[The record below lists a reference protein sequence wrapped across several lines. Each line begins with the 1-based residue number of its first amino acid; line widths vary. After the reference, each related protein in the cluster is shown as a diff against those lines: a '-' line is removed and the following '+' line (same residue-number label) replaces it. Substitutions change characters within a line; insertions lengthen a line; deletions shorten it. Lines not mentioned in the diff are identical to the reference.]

1 MQPLPRVE
9 VVDLFPE
16 LHAEL
21 IGLLR
26 GLAAAEDWRRPTAC
40 PGWSVHDVA
49 AHLLDSAVRRLA
61 LQRDGWPGVA
71 PDRPVSGY
79 GDLVAFLDR
88 LNAEWVAAARRLS
101 PRLLVDF
108 LDLVEREHCALL
120 ASLDPEAEAIFP
132 VAWAGET
139 VSKNWMDLAR
149 EYTERWHHQQQ
160 IRDAVGAPGL
170 TARRWLYPVVATFV
184 RALPR
189 AYAGTVT
196 TPGTAVTFHV
206 TGEAGDTWSLVRR
219 EDGWDLFAGAPG
231 APAAVVTLSD
241 DAAWRLFT
249 KGLKGE
255 AARERVAIAGEG
267 ALGEPALRALAIM
280 G

>member
-40 PGWSVHDVA
+40 P
-49 AHLLDSAVRRLA
+49 
-61 LQRDGWPGVA
+61 
-71 PDRPVSGY
+71 
-79 GDLVAFLDR
+79 
-88 LNAEWVAAARRLS
+88 
-101 PRLLVDF
+101 
-108 LDLVEREHCALL
+108 
-120 ASLDPEAEAIFP
+120 
-132 VAWAGET
+132 
-139 VSKNWMDLAR
+139 
-149 EYTERWHHQQQ
+149 
-160 IRDAVGAPGL
+160 
-170 TARRWLYPVVATFV
+170 
-184 RALPR
+184 
-189 AYAGTVT
+189 VT